1 MAKKYEID
9 IFDVEQIKDFQNEL
23 SELDKM
29 IQSKSFMQFLGN
41 KCLKEL
47 KNIIDKSSANY
58 EYIPQ
63 MSEYKSNNK
72 KEVGQDYVRIYN
84 DSMVDMTGI
93 SEKTLARYPEGLSL
107 AKLIEFGTGIRRNI

>member
-23 SELDKM
+23 LELDKM

-47 KNIIDKSSANY
+47 NNIIDRSSISS

-63 MSEYKSNNK
+63 MAEYKSNNK
-72 KEVGQDYVRIYN
+72 KEVEKDYVRIYN
-84 DSMVDMTGI
+84 D
-93 SEKTLARYPEGLSL
+93 
-107 AKLIEFGTGIRRNI
+107 